1 MTRRFILLLLSI
13 FISTLSFGQKLGDYY
28 ISIPSDSTLNCRLKF
43 LSDSTVEL
51 SNVPRHM
58 SGRLTMAFKYAKTDT
73 TIDILPGLLTKQDS
87 LSLNAFGLNYFIKP
101 IIRLTKIDGGFIDY
115 SKSLI
120 YVRQKELGNNPD
132 IAYII
137 DGKTFIQDVGVTDG
151 YGLIKKSPKT
161 NKALQKKL
169 KGVNKDN
176 CTIEIVR
183 GLEAYKRYGIK
194 RVYGA
199 VVITTKQ

>member
-1 MTRRFILLLLSI
+1 MIRPSFLFLLSI
-13 FISTLSFGQKLGDYY
+13 FIARLCFGQKLGDYY
-28 ISIPSDSTLNCRLKF
+28 ISIPSDSTLNCRLRF
-43 LSDSTVEL
+43 LNDTTVEL

-58 SGRLTMAFKYAKTDT
+58 GGRLTMAFKYTKSDT
-73 TIDILPGLLTKQDS
+73 TIVVLPGLSTKKDS
-87 LSLNAFGLNYFIKP
+87 LSLTAFGLNYFIKP
-101 IIRLTKIDGGFIDY
+101 IISLTKIDGGFIDY
-115 SKSLI
+115 NQSLI
-120 YVRQKELGNNPD
+120 YIRQKDFGDNPD
-132 IAYII
+132 VAYII
-137 DGKTFIQDVGVTDG
+137 DGKTFIQDAGVTDYLG
-151 YGLIKKSPKT
+151 IVQKSPKT